1 MLDLYRLCRDM
12 SNPKSPLRREADWWV
27 GQIASCLD
35 RPSPATAALLAGWR
49 EDFRMIYGEISFSA
63 HKRLDRSALLAAYGL
78 EPGTPEEREERMQHL
93 VLAIQTYFSLLIKTI
108 MASMLGESIRDR
120 AAIIRGD
127 FALRRGIVNYCAD
140 DWYRWPEHELD
151 NGMDRVLDVVAEQAA
166 RYALPG
172 SGGGPVQGRD
182 DMKRLYEA
190 LIPPSLRHALGEYYT
205 PDWLAAYTLGRGLTY
220 SGRDIGTLKIA
231 DPSCGSGTFLL
242 QAIAGKRRAGC
253 GLREILS
260 TVRGLDINPL
270 AVLSAKSNCLLA
282 VLDLLE
288 LGEEA
293 VDLPVYQTDA
303 LTLEADGERAELVA
317 GNPPWVNWEYLPPAY
332 RAGSQELWSRYGLV
346 SAKGPALSFL
356 KEDVSVLM
364 TCAAA
369 DRLLAEGGTL
379 ALVLRQGLFKSSRNG
394 AGFRRFQLPD
404 GTGLKV
410 LGAEDLSGL
419 KVFPGAAA
427 GAAVFFARK
436 GETTEYPVPWR
447 LWEKQ
452 GRGPVDP
459 CAALPDVMARV
470 TVREQLASPASPEDL
485 SSPWLTAP
493 VEELPALRQMLGNNP
508 YRART
513 GVFTGGANAVYWM
526 SVLEAGKGLARICN
540 IQARAKRKTAQVETE
555 VETTH
560 LYPMLKGGGIRR
572 WRTAYDTYLL
582 CPHTARTRI
591 RPVPWEQLKESCPQ
605 TAAYLASFRETLDQR
620 KGFAGWEKEIQR
632 QDFHAVLRVGAYT
645 FAPWK
650 VVWKY
655 IAREFVCAVVG
666 EVEDPFLGRRLLLPN
681 EKVMFVAAD
690 SAEEAYY
697 LCGVLSS
704 TPAAR
709 CVRSYMSPTSIS
721 AHVLGKLGIPAYDG
735 DSSVHREISRL
746 CQEGHKAEDGAAH
759 LREINRLVKDMYGM
773 D

>member
-1 MLDLYRLCRDM
+1 MLDLYWLCRDM

-172 SGGGPVQGRD
+172 AGGGPVQGRD

-369 DRLLAEGGTL
+369 DRLLAGGGD
-379 ALVLRQGLFKSSRNG
+379 AGSGAPSGAVQVLPER
-394 AGFRRFQLPD
+394 
-404 GTGLKV
+404 
-410 LGAEDLSGL
+410 SGL
-419 KVFPGAAA
+419 PAVPAAGRNRAEGSRRGGFVRTEGVSGRSGGRSGFFCPERRNHRIPRTLEAVGKARPGARRSLRRPSRCHGACDRPGAASLSSLAGGSVVALADRAGGGTA
-427 GAAVFFARK
+427 GAEA
-436 GETTEYPVPWR
+436 
-447 LWEKQ
+447 
-452 GRGPVDP
+452 D
-459 CAALPDVMARV
+459 
-470 TVREQLASPASPEDL
+470 
-485 SSPWLTAP
+485 
-493 VEELPALRQMLGNNP
+493 
-508 YRART
+508 
-513 GVFTGGANAVYWM
+513 
-526 SVLEAGKGLARICN
+526 AGKQSLPGQNRRVHWRCQRGILDVRPRSWKGAGPYLQHTGQG
-540 IQARAKRKTAQVETE
+540 QAENRS
-555 VETTH
+555 
-560 LYPMLKGGGIRR
+560 GG
-572 WRTAYDTYLL
+572 
-582 CPHTARTRI
+582 
-591 RPVPWEQLKESCPQ
+591 
-605 TAAYLASFRETLDQR
+605 
-620 KGFAGWEKEIQR
+620 
-632 QDFHAVLRVGAYT
+632 
-645 FAPWK
+645 
-650 VVWKY
+650 
-655 IAREFVCAVVG
+655 
-666 EVEDPFLGRRLLLPN
+666 
-681 EKVMFVAAD
+681 
-690 SAEEAYY
+690 
-697 LCGVLSS
+697 
-704 TPAAR
+704 
-709 CVRSYMSPTSIS
+709 
-721 AHVLGKLGIPAYDG
+721 DG
-735 DSSVHREISRL
+735 S
-746 CQEGHKAEDGAAH
+746 
-759 LREINRLVKDMYGM
+759 
-773 D
+773 